1 MSAEDFDFCD
11 AVIYNQ
17 SEKIAERSNSRHI
30 KKYKKLEAKVSNT
43 KILCNGDTVKNL
55 SSKELD
61 ESSISVLA
69 KGMNFAPTPLNIPTE
84 SIIGSVEECL
94 RRNKIDRLTSETI
107 RQDVSVLIRKAKPIK
122 SNITKKEM
130 NSLKKLSADKDIII
144 LPADKGN
151 CTVVLDTDDYHSKI
165 TNLLNDSSTYKQ
177 VSYDPT
183 ARVLRKVRQKLAEYG
198 VAMGSPVAPI
208 IADIWMQYFEMKAL
222 ETSPI
227 KPVIWK
233 RYVDDTFCILN
244 KNDVDT
250 FLNHLNS
257 VHSKIQFTM
266 EIEENNTLAFLDVK
280 VIKNQDGT
288 LGHTVYRKNTHTDR
302 YLHAASHHHP
312 ANFNSVVSALINR
325 AHAICDQNHLQD
337 ELERVDAAL
346 IKNGYS
352 LKQRSWK
359 PKTKPTQD
367 IQNENEKRAFL
378 PYRKGVSEG
387 IGRILSNYG
396 IKSIFKPPAKI
407 RQILRS
413 PKDKIPLQNPGV
425 YSVPCSC
432 GSEYIGETKRS
443 ISTRLNEHIKA
454 IQKNEVTKSAICE
467 HLAYNTD
474 HFIRFDQAK
483 SISTERFYVP
493 RLKSKNQNNVP
504 SDVIS
509 FACTEAYSQQQQLMQ
524 SQQEPS
530 SELQAPTTSTQNTN
544 RYNLRARKENKK
556 A

>member
-1 MSAEDFDFCD
+1 
-11 AVIYNQ
+11 
-17 SEKIAERSNSRHI
+17 
-30 KKYKKLEAKVSNT
+30 
-43 KILCNGDTVKNL
+43 
-55 SSKELD
+55 
-61 ESSISVLA
+61 
-69 KGMNFAPTPLNIPTE
+69 
-84 SIIGSVEECL
+84 
-94 RRNKIDRLTSETI
+94 
-107 RQDVSVLIRKAKPIK
+107 
-122 SNITKKEM
+122 M

-165 TNLLNDSSTYKQ
+165 TNLINDSSTYKQ

-183 ARVLRKVRQKLAEYG
+183 ARVLRKVRQKLAEYIHLRENEVMVSFDVTSLFTNVPIIECIEVIKSQLSTSDDDSKLLELLHLCLTSGYFLYKEKFYLQIDG
-198 VAMGSPVAPI
+198 VAMGSPVALI

-222 ETSPI
+222 ETSLI

-288 LGHTVYRKNTHTDR
+288 LGHNVYRKNTHTDR

-312 ANFNSVVSALINR
+312 ANFNYVVSALINR

-337 ELERVDAAL
+337 EFKRVDAAL

-352 LKQRSWK
+352 FKQRSWK

-367 IQNENEKRAFL
+367 IHNENKKRAFL

-387 IGRILSNYG
+387 IERILSIYG

-413 PKDKIPLQNPGV
+413 PKDKVPLQNPGV

-483 SISTERFYVP
+483 SISTE
-493 RLKSKNQNNVP
+493 
-504 SDVIS
+504 S

-544 RYNLRARKENKK
+544 RCIVVSIVRVPTNSGYYRPFVISVATFTL
-556 A
+556 

>member
-1 MSAEDFDFCD
+1 MIKLTDVPLRPIVSQIDSPS
-11 AVIYNQ
+11 YL
-17 SEKIAERSNSRHI
+17 IAKELAIRLNPLIENCTSS
-30 KKYKKLEAKVSNT
+30 
-43 KILCNGDTVKNL
+43 VKN
-55 SSKELD
+55 SQHFI
-61 ESSISVLA
+61 SIIKDIHLRENEVMVSFDVTSL
-69 KGMNFAPTPLNIPTE
+69 FTNIP
-84 SIIGSVEECL
+84 IIECIEVIKSQL
-94 RRNKIDRLTSETI
+94 STSDDDSKLLELLHLCLTSGYF
-107 RQDVSVLIRKAKPIK
+107 LY
-122 SNITKKEM
+122 KEKFY
-130 NSLKKLSADKDIII
+130 LQID
-144 LPADKGN
+144 
-151 CTVVLDTDDYHSKI
+151 
-165 TNLLNDSSTYKQ
+165 
-177 VSYDPT
+177 
-183 ARVLRKVRQKLAEYG
+183 G

>member
-1 MSAEDFDFCD
+1 MLLVLACLLEL
-11 AVIYNQ
+11 AIRLNPL
-17 SEKIAERSNSRHI
+17 I
-30 KKYKKLEAKVSNT
+30 KNCTSS
-43 KILCNGDTVKNL
+43 VKN
-55 SSKELD
+55 SQHF
-61 ESSISVLA
+61 I
-69 KGMNFAPTPLNIPTE
+69 
-84 SIIGSVEECL
+84 SIIKDIHLRENEVMVSFDVTSLFTNVPIIECIEVIKSQL
-94 RRNKIDRLTSETI
+94 STSDDDSKLLELLHLCLTSGYF
-107 RQDVSVLIRKAKPIK
+107 LY
-122 SNITKKEM
+122 KEKFY
-130 NSLKKLSADKDIII
+130 LQID
-144 LPADKGN
+144 
-151 CTVVLDTDDYHSKI
+151 
-165 TNLLNDSSTYKQ
+165 
-177 VSYDPT
+177 
-183 ARVLRKVRQKLAEYG
+183 G

-208 IADIWMQYFEMKAL
+208 IADIWMQYFKMKAL

-312 ANFNSVVSALINR
+312 EYI
-325 AHAICDQNHLQD
+325 
-337 ELERVDAAL
+337 
-346 IKNGYS
+346 
-352 LKQRSWK
+352 
-359 PKTKPTQD
+359 
-367 IQNENEKRAFL
+367 
-378 PYRKGVSEG
+378 
-387 IGRILSNYG
+387 
-396 IKSIFKPPAKI
+396 
-407 RQILRS
+407 
-413 PKDKIPLQNPGV
+413 
-425 YSVPCSC
+425 

-493 RLKSKNQNNVP
+493 RLVREAIEIKKCNNFNRDQSFNLSGAWDPLINELKKKLQFCCVWLLLTGHMLFVTKTISKM
-504 SDVIS
+504 S
-509 FACTEAYSQQQQLMQ
+509 
-524 SQQEPS
+524 
-530 SELQAPTTSTQNTN
+530 
-544 RYNLRARKENKK
+544 
-556 A
+556 